1 MSTTRSDKGRRLRI
15 LHVIF
20 LLGETNSQYNEHCL
34 PVKDERDLSI
44 CTYFEPNLDVPE
56 EIEVFAGDGTV
67 RGFFRAIGSAV
78 RASGYDVIHAHAP
91 PTAVLLMLG
100 LLRQPRR
107 RELFRSLVYTVHD
120 SFYDY
125 KLRDKLFMLPIF
137 ATFRRTV
144 FCGHAAQESYPALWQ
159 TLLRGRGRV
168 VPNAADLER
177 VERAV
182 SGAGGSANG
191 AFDIVSVGRL
201 EEVKDPLALVAAFR
215 QVDDGSARLHL
226 IGAGTLESR
235 LKDELRRS
243 ELDERVTLTG
253 LIPRDE
259 VFVRCAEADLFVS
272 PSRGEGLPVA
282 VMEAMASGCPV
293 LLSDIA
299 PHREIAAGVDFIPL
313 VPIGDAALIAREID
327 RFKRMTPEQRRE
339 VGAKCRNLARD
350 RFRLERMH
358 AGYEAVYRE
367 LA

>member
-1 MSTTRSDKGRRLRI
+1 MSATRSANGRRLRI

-34 PVKDERDLSI
+34 PVKEERDLSI
-44 CTYFEPNLDVPE
+44 CTYFEPKLHVPE

-78 RASGYDVIHAHAP
+78 RGSRYDVIHAHAP

-100 LLRQPRR
+100 LMRQPRR

-125 KLRDKLFMLPIF
+125 KLRDKLFMLAIF

-144 FCGHAAQESYPALWQ
+144 FCGHAAHESYPALWRA
-159 TLLRGRGRV
+159 LLRGRGRV
-168 VPNAADLER
+168 VPNSADLER
-177 VERAV
+177 VEKAV
-182 SGAGGSANG
+182 SGAGGGNG

-201 EEVKDPLALVAAFR
+201 EQVKDPLALVAAFR
-215 QVDDGSARLHL
+215 QVDDGSARLQL

-235 LKDELRRS
+235 LKHELHLS
-243 ELDERVTLTG
+243 QLGDRVDLTG

-293 LLSDIA
+293 VLSDIP

-313 VPIGDAALIAREID
+313 VPVGDAASIAREID
-327 RFKRMTPEQRRE
+327 RFKQMTREERRA
-339 VGAKCRNLARD
+339 VGVKCRNLAHD
-350 RFRLERMH
+350 RFALERMH

-367 LA
+367 LP

>member
-1 MSTTRSDKGRRLRI
+1 MKGTPPSNSRRLRI

-34 PVKDERDLSI
+34 PVRGVRDLSV
-44 CTYFEPNLDVPE
+44 CTYFEPKLQVPD
-56 EIEVFAGDGTV
+56 EIEVFAGDGTL

-78 RASGYDVIHAHAP
+78 RASRYDVIHAHAP

-100 LLRQPRR
+100 LVRQPRR

-125 KLRDKLFMLPIF
+125 KLRDKLFMLAIF
-137 ATFRRTV
+137 AMFRRTV
-144 FCGHAAQESYPALWQ
+144 FCGRAAHESYPALWRA
-159 TLLRGRGRV
+159 LLRGRGRV
-168 VPNAADLER
+168 VPNAADVER
-177 VERAV
+177 VGRAV
-182 SGAGGSANG
+182 SGAGIHNG
-191 AFDIVSVGRL
+191 AFEIVSVGRL
-201 EEVKDPLALVAAFR
+201 ERVKDPLALLAAFR
-215 QVDDGSARLHL
+215 QVDDGSTRLHL
-226 IGAGTLESR
+226 IGVGTLESR
-235 LKDELRRS
+235 LRYEVRMS
-243 ELDERVTLTG
+243 ELDDRVELTG

-293 LLSDIA
+293 VLSDIP

-313 VPIGDAALIAREID
+313 VPVGDALSLAREID
-327 RFKRMTPEQRRE
+327 RFRNMTPEQRRA
-339 VGAKCRNLARD
+339 VGVKCRNLARD
-350 RFRLERMH
+350 RFALEGMH

>member
-1 MSTTRSDKGRRLRI
+1 MKGTPPANARRLRI

-34 PVKDERDLSI
+34 PVMGVRDLSI
-44 CTYFEPNLDVPE
+44 CTYFEPKLQVPD
-56 EIEVFAGDGTV
+56 EIEVFSGDGTL

-78 RASGYDVIHAHAP
+78 RTSTYDVIHAHAP

-100 LLRQPRR
+100 LIRQSRR

-137 ATFRRTV
+137 ATFGRTV
-144 FCGHAAQESYPALWQ
+144 FCGRAAHESYPALWRAV
-159 TLLRGRGRV
+159 LRGRGRV
-168 VPNAADLER
+168 VPNAADLDR
-177 VERAV
+177 VRRVV
-182 SGAGGSANG
+182 SGTAAHNG
-191 AFDIVSVGRL
+191 AFEIVSVGRL
-201 EEVKDPLALVAAFR
+201 EQVKDPLALLAAFR
-215 QVDDGSARLHL
+215 EVDDGSARLHF
-226 IGAGTLESR
+226 IGAGTLEPR
-235 LKDELRRS
+235 LRHELRVS
-243 ELDERVTLTG
+243 ELDDRVELTG

-259 VFVRCAEADLFVS
+259 VFARCAEADLFVS

-293 LLSDIA
+293 VLSDIP

-313 VPIGDAALIAREID
+313 VPVGDALSFAREID
-327 RFKRMTPEQRRE
+327 RFRSMAPKQRRA
-339 VGAKCRNLARD
+339 VGIKCRDLARN
-350 RFRLERMH
+350 RFGLERMH

-367 LA
+367 LI

>member
-1 MSTTRSDKGRRLRI
+1 MNGAPPGNARRLRI

-34 PVKDERDLSI
+34 PVKDARDLAI
-44 CTYFEPNLDVPE
+44 CTYFEPKLRVPD
-56 EIEVFAGDGTV
+56 EIEVFAGDGTL

-78 RASGYDVIHAHAP
+78 RASRYDVIHAHAP
-91 PTAVLLMLG
+91 PTAVLVMLG
-100 LLRQPRR
+100 LIRQPRR
-107 RELFRSLVYTVHD
+107 RERFRSLVYTVHD

-144 FCGHAAQESYPALWQ
+144 FCGHAAHESYPALWRAV
-159 TLLRGRGRV
+159 LRGRGRV

-177 VERAV
+177 VGRAV
-182 SGAGGSANG
+182 SDAGSPNG
-191 AFDIVSVGRL
+191 AFEIVSVGRL
-201 EEVKDPLALVAAFR
+201 EQVKDPLALLAAFR
-215 QVDDGSARLHL
+215 QVDDGSIRLHL
-226 IGAGTLESR
+226 IGAGTMEPR
-235 LKDELRRS
+235 LRHELLVS
-243 ELDERVTLTG
+243 ELDDRVELTG
-253 LIPRDE
+253 VIPRDE

-293 LLSDIA
+293 VLSDIP

-313 VPIGDAALIAREID
+313 VQVGDSCSFAREID
-327 RFKRMTPEQRRE
+327 RFKDMTSEERRA
-339 VGAKCRNLARD
+339 VGVKCRNLAQD
-350 RFRLERMH
+350 RFGLERMH

-367 LA
+367 LS

>member
-1 MSTTRSDKGRRLRI
+1 MSAARSANARRLRI

-44 CTYFEPNLDVPE
+44 CTYFEPKLQIPE
-56 EIEVFAGDGTV
+56 EIEVFAGDGTL

-100 LLRQPRR
+100 LIRQPRR

-144 FCGHAAQESYPALWQ
+144 FCGHAAHESYPALWRA
-159 TLLRGRGRV
+159 LLKGRGRV
-168 VPNAADLER
+168 VPNAADLDR
-177 VERAV
+177 VDRAV
-182 SGAGGSANG
+182 AGAGGANG
-191 AFDIVSVGRL
+191 GFDIVSVGRL
-201 EEVKDPLALVAAFR
+201 EQVKDPLALVAAFR
-215 QVDDGSARLHL
+215 HVDDGSARLHL

-235 LKDELRRS
+235 LKRELRLS
-243 ELDERVTLTG
+243 ELDDRVNLTG

-293 LLSDIA
+293 VLSDIP

-313 VPIGDAALIAREID
+313 VPVGDAASIAREID
-327 RFKRMTPEQRRE
+327 RFKKMTSEQRRE
-339 VGAKCRNLARD
+339 VGIKCRNLAQD

-358 AGYEAVYRE
+358 AEYEAVYRE